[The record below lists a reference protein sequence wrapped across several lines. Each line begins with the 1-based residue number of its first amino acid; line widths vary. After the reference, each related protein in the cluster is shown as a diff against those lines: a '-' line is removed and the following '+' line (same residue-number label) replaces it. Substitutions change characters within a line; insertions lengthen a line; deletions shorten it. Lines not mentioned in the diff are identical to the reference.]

1 MKHFIR
7 ILSLLCTM
15 MLLPG
20 AVAEESAT
28 VTVEGVGE
36 HVTVTLTMQED
47 RIKSVEA
54 SSDNTEAD
62 ERGKEAL
69 SLIAEA
75 IVEKN
80 TFAVDAISGAT
91 CTSNAV
97 IAGAIEAWMQIMT
110 ERMSQEEWME
120 TTIAEAM
127 TGGWENIPHE
137 AGELP
142 ADVQAAFDKAV
153 DSLVGAEYVPV
164 ALMST
169 QVVAGTNYC
178 ILCQITPVVP
188 DATLTWAL
196 VYIYADLDGN
206 AEITNVYELY
216 IDRHS
221 TPAD

>member
-7 ILSLLCTM
+7 ILSLLCAM
-15 MLLPG
+15 ILPLC

-36 HVTVTLTMQED
+36 HVTVTLTMEDD

-69 SLIAEA
+69 SLITEA
-75 IVEKN
+75 MVEKN
-80 TFAVDAISGAT
+80 TFAVDAISEAT

-120 TTIAEAM
+120 TTNAEAM

-137 AGELP
+137 TVELP
-142 ADVQAAFDKAV
+142 ADAQAAFDKAV
-153 DSLVGAEYVPV
+153 EGLVGAEYVPV

-188 DATLTWAL
+188 NATPTWAL

-206 AEITNVYELY
+206 ARMTNVYELF

-221 TPAD
+221 TPAE

>member
-7 ILSLLCTM
+7 ILSLLCAM
-15 MLLPG
+15 MLLLG
-20 AVAEESAT
+20 AVAEERAT
-28 VTVEGVGE
+28 VTVEGVRE
-36 HVTVTLTMQED
+36 HVTVTLTMEDD

-69 SLIAEA
+69 SFITEA
-75 IVEKN
+75 MVEKN
-80 TFAVDAISGAT
+80 TFTVDAISGAT
-91 CTSNAV
+91 YTSNAV

-120 TTIAEAM
+120 TTNAEAM
-127 TGGWENIPHE
+127 TGGWENILHE

-142 ADVQAAFDKAV
+142 ADAQAAFDKAV
-153 DSLVGAEYVPV
+153 EGLVGAEYVPV
-164 ALMST
+164 ALLST

-178 ILCQITPVVP
+178 ILCQITPVAP
-188 DATLTWAL
+188 NATPTWAL

-206 AEITNVYELY
+206 TEITNVYELY